1 MLTTYRKKPVEI
13 QAALITEANLTE
25 LATLVDGHL
34 NLTTGEDGEGTTTL
48 IIPTLEGDM
57 TAHIGDYLIR
67 GVAGEYYAC
76 KPDIFAQTY
85 DRVPEELEIEN
96 LYRVNED
103 VEETELLTCLS
114 CDETFAAKTMYGN
127 HCFNCSQLQD

>member
-85 DRVPEELEIEN
+85 DHVPEELEIEN
-96 LYRVNED
+96 LYRLNQD
-103 VEETELLTCLS
+103 AEETELLTCLS
-114 CDETFAAKTMYGN
+114 CNETFAAKAMYGN